1 MDIEIKE
8 GARAIIRKLRECG
21 FEAYIVGGCV
31 RDSLLGKEPHDWDI
45 CTSATP
51 EEMQKVLSE
60 YRTYDTGLK
69 HGTLTVRPED
79 GEAYEV
85 TTFRTEGKYSD
96 NRHPDKVVFVRSLKD
111 DLSRR
116 DFTMNAMAYSDEAGV
131 IDYFGGIGDLAAKQ
145 IRCVG
150 NPDTRFQ
157 EDALRVLRAL
167 RFASVYG
174 FGIEKNTSAAIHRNA
189 NLLRHISAERI
200 REELCKLLFGKGVLD
215 ILLDYSDVLAVIIPE
230 LAPCIGFEQNNKYH
244 QYTVYEHIAHA
255 VASYRGDDVA
265 IKVALLL
272 HDIAK
277 PQCYF
282 ENETGGHFT
291 GHGVKSADVAK
302 EVASRLKFDNKT
314 RDAIVELVLYHDTSI
329 PPTQKAVRHWLNKVG
344 EDRFRQLLEVQ
355 TADTMAHVEAVHAS
369 RLAQREAIEQVL
381 SEVLAA
387 NQCFALK
394 DLAVNGNDIMKEFS
408 LQEGRQV
415 GEVLNHLLDMVI
427 AGDVQNEKI
436 SLLSEAREW
445 MHASE
450 RADSR

>member
-69 HGTLTVRPED
+69 HGTLTVRPDD

-131 IDYFGGIGDLAAKQ
+131 IDYFGGINDLAAKQ

-167 RFASVYG
+167 RFASIYG
-174 FGIEKNTSAAIHRNA
+174 FGIEKNTSA
-189 NLLRHISAERI
+189 EY
-200 REELCKLLFGKGVLD
+200 G
-215 ILLDYSDVLAVIIPE
+215 
-230 LAPCIGFEQNNKYH
+230 
-244 QYTVYEHIAHA
+244 
-255 VASYRGDDVA
+255 
-265 IKVALLL
+265 
-272 HDIAK
+272 
-277 PQCYF
+277 
-282 ENETGGHFT
+282 
-291 GHGVKSADVAK
+291 
-302 EVASRLKFDNKT
+302 
-314 RDAIVELVLYHDTSI
+314 
-329 PPTQKAVRHWLNKVG
+329 
-344 EDRFRQLLEVQ
+344 
-355 TADTMAHVEAVHAS
+355 
-369 RLAQREAIEQVL
+369 
-381 SEVLAA
+381 
-387 NQCFALK
+387 
-394 DLAVNGNDIMKEFS
+394 
-408 LQEGRQV
+408 
-415 GEVLNHLLDMVI
+415 
-427 AGDVQNEKI
+427 
-436 SLLSEAREW
+436 
-445 MHASE
+445 
-450 RADSR
+450 